1 MIDFLKN
8 RKVQIAAQAVVITGL
23 VGGTGAVVS
32 MNKPVTL
39 DVNGQSE
46 EVRTFGGTV
55 GDVLDSRDLDIEKR
69 DQIKPGVDKKIS
81 RDMTITVNTAKELS
95 LSVDGKKSD
104 EWTNANTV
112 GQALADLGVDAKGAD
127 LSTEPN
133 QKLKEEGNDIDVTT
147 AKDLTIVADGKDHKV
162 SAAAGTAKEA
172 LGETKLKL
180 DKDDF
185 LSVPLSSKVSDGQV
199 LTVNRVKNDMVTEKE
214 AIKAKVEKKKSDSLY
229 QGETKV
235 EAKGKDGQKEI
246 SYKVKTVNGEQVK
259 KEKKDEKVLSEPK
272 AKVIIEGTKTKE
284 APAKDPGGSDNGTGG
299 SDDKSTGG
307 SDKGDKSTGGG
318 SDKGSGGSG
327 SDDKSTGGGSGSS
340 GGDMSTQEI
349 KNMLGGP
356 GSKWY
361 QVAKCESN
369 FNPRAVNQSNRAHFG
384 LFQFKIA
391 TWQSMGG
398 SGNPI
403 DASPQ
408 EQFDRAKKLKAA
420 AGWGQ
425 WACA

>member
-23 VGGTGAVVS
+23 VGGTGAVVT

-69 DQIKPGVDKKIS
+69 DQIKPGVNKKIS

-104 EWTNANTV
+104 EVTHANTV

-127 LSTEPN
+127 LSAKPN
-133 QKLKEEGNDIDVTT
+133 QKLKDEGNDIDVTT

-172 LGETKLKL
+172 LAETKLKL

-185 LSVPLSSKVSDGQV
+185 MSVPLSSKVSDGQV
-199 LTVNRVKNDMVTEKE
+199 LTVNRVKNDTVKEKQ
-214 AIKAKVEKKKSDSLY
+214 AIKPKTETKKSDSLY
-229 QGETKV
+229 VGETKV
-235 EAKGKDGQKEI
+235 EDEGKEGQKQV
-246 SYKVKTVNGEQVK
+246 SYKVKTVNGDEVK
-259 KEKKDEKVLSEPK
+259 KEKKSEKVLSEPK
-272 AKVIIEGTKTKE
+272 TKVVIQGTKKKE
-284 APAKDPGGSDNGTGG
+284 APAEKPDDSSSGSDAGTGDNGSGG
-299 SDDKSTGG
+299 SDD
-307 SDKGDKSTGGG
+307 GDKSTGGG
-318 SDKGSGGSG
+318 D
-327 SDDKSTGGGSGSS
+327 SGSS
-340 GGDMSTQEI
+340 SGNMSTQEI
-349 KNMLGGP
+349 KDMLGGP

-361 QVAKCESN
+361 SVVECESN
-369 FNPRAVNQSNRAHFG
+369 FDPKASNGTHFG
-384 LFQFKIA
+384 LFQFLPQ
-391 TWQSMGG
+391 TWHSMGG
-398 SGNPI
+398 SGNPS

-408 EQFDRAKKLKAA
+408 EQFQRAKKLQAQE
-420 AGWGQ
+420 GWGQ
-425 WACA
+425 WQCA

>member
-23 VGGTGAVVS
+23 VGGTGAVVT

-81 RDMTITVNTAKELS
+81 RDMTITVNTAKKLS
-95 LSVDGKKSD
+95 LSVDGKESD

-127 LSTEPN
+127 LNAKPN
-133 QKLKEEGNDIDVTT
+133 QKLKEQGNDIDVTT
-147 AKDLTIVADGKDHKV
+147 AKDITIVADGKDHKV
-162 SAAAGTAKEA
+162 SAAAETAKEA

-185 LSVPLSSKVSDGQV
+185 MSVPLSSKVSDGQV
-199 LTVNRVKNDMVTEKE
+199 LTVNRVKNDTVKEKE
-214 AIKAKVEKKKSDSLY
+214 AIKAKTETKKSDDLY
-229 QGETKV
+229 VGETKV
-235 EAKGKDGQKEI
+235 EEEGKDGQKQV
-246 SYKVKTVNGEQVK
+246 SYKVKTVNGNEVK

-272 AKVIIEGTKTKE
+272 AKVVIEGTKKKE
-284 APAKDPGGSDNGTGG
+284 APEAPAEKPDDSDNGSDAGTGDGGSDEGSGG
-299 SDDKSTGG
+299 SDD
-307 SDKGDKSTGGG
+307 GDKSTGGG
-318 SDKGSGGSG
+318 GSG
-327 SDDKSTGGGSGSS
+327 SG

-349 KNMLGGP
+349 KDMLGGP

-361 QVAKCESN
+361 QVAKCESE
-369 FNPRAVNQSNRAHFG
+369 FNPKAVNQSNHAHFG
-384 LFQFKIA
+384 LFQFKLQ
-391 TWQSMGG
+391 TWQNMGG
-398 SGNPI
+398 SGNPV

-408 EQFDRAKKLKAA
+408 EQFDRAKKLQRE
-420 AGWGQ
+420 AGWSQ

>member
-23 VGGTGAVVS
+23 VGGTGAVVT

-39 DVNGQSE
+39 EVNGQAE
-46 EVRTFGGTV
+46 EIRTFGGTV
-55 GDVLDSRDLDIEKR
+55 GDILDSHEIDVDKR
-69 DQIKPGVDKKIS
+69 DQVKPGVGTKVD
-81 RDMTITVNTAKELS
+81 RDMTITVNTAKKVA
-95 LSVDGKKSD
+95 LSVDGEETN

-127 LSTEPN
+127 LNAKAS
-133 QKLKEEGNDIDVTT
+133 QRLKDEGNDIEVTT
-147 AKDLTIVADGKDHKV
+147 SKDLTVVADGKDHKV
-162 SAAAGTAKEA
+162 SAAVGTAKEA
-172 LGETKLKL
+172 LKDTGVKL

-185 LSVPLSSKVSDGQV
+185 LSVPMSAEVSDGQV
-199 LTVNRVKNDMVTEKE
+199 LTVNRVKNDTVKDKQT
-214 AIKAKVEKKKSDSLY
+214 IKAKVETKKSDSLY
-229 QGETKV
+229 EGETKV
-235 EAKGKDGQKEI
+235 ETEGKDGEKQVT
-246 SYKVKTVNGEQVK
+246 YKVKTINGEEVK

-272 AKVIIEGTKTKE
+272 TKVVIQGTKKKE
-284 APAKDPGGSDNGTGG
+284 EPADTGG
-299 SDDKSTGG
+299 SDS
-307 SDKGDKSTGGG
+307 GDSGD
-318 SDKGSGGSG
+318 SGSGDSGDSGSG
-327 SDDKSTGGGSGSS
+327 DSGDSSTGGGSGSS
-340 GGDMSTQEI
+340 GGSMTTAEI
-349 KNMLGGP
+349 KAMLGGP

-384 LFQFKIA
+384 LFQFKLA

-403 DASPQ
+403 DASPR
-408 EQFDRAKKLKAA
+408 EQFERAKKLQAA

>member
-23 VGGTGAVVS
+23 VGGTGAVVT

-69 DQIKPGVDKKIS
+69 DQIKPGVNKKIS
-81 RDMTITVNTAKELS
+81 RDMTITVNTAKKLS
-95 LSVDGKKSD
+95 LSVDGKESS

-112 GQALADLGVDAKGAD
+112 GQALADLGVEAKGAD
-127 LSTEPN
+127 LSAEPS
-133 QKLKEEGNDIDVTT
+133 QKLKDKGNEIDVTT
-147 AKDLTIVADGKDHKV
+147 SKDITIVADGKDHKV
-162 SAAAGTAKEA
+162 SAAAETAKEA

-185 LSVPLSSKVSDGQV
+185 MSVPLSSKVSDGQV
-199 LTVNRVKNDMVTEKE
+199 LTLNRVENKTVKEKE
-214 AIKAKVEKKKSDSLY
+214 AIEAKVEKKKSDSLY
-229 QGETKV
+229 EGETKV
-235 EAKGKDGQKEI
+235 EEEGKDGQKEI
-246 SYKVKTVNGEQVK
+246 SYKIKTVNGEQVK
-259 KEKKDEKVLSEPK
+259 KEKKDEKVLSKPET
-272 AKVIIEGTKTKE
+272 KVVIEGTKEKE
-284 APAKDPGGSDNGTGG
+284 APAEEPEDSDAGTGDGG
-299 SDDKSTGG
+299 SDDGSGG
-307 SDKGDKSTGGG
+307 SDDGDKSTGGG
-318 SDKGSGGSG
+318 S
-327 SDDKSTGGGSGSS
+327 GGG

-349 KNMLGGP
+349 KDMLGGP

-369 FNPRAVNQSNRAHFG
+369 FNPRAVNQSNNAHFG
-384 LFQFKIA
+384 LFQFKLQ
-391 TWQSMGG
+391 TWHSVGG

-408 EQFDRAKKLKAA
+408 EQFDRAKKLQAQ

>member
-1 MIDFLKN
+1 
-8 RKVQIAAQAVVITGL
+8 
-23 VGGTGAVVS
+23 

-39 DVNGQSE
+39 DVNGQAE

-69 DQIKPGVDKKIS
+69 DKVKPGVDKKIS
-81 RDMTITVNTAKELS
+81 RDMTITVNTAKKLS
-95 LSVDGKKSD
+95 LSVDGKESD

-127 LSTEPN
+127 LNAKPN
-133 QKLKEEGNDIDVTT
+133 QKLKEQGNDIDVTT
-147 AKDLTIVADGKDHKV
+147 AKDITIVADGKDHKV
-162 SAAAGTAKEA
+162 SAAAETAKEA

-185 LSVPLSSKVSDGQV
+185 MSVPLSSKVSDGQV
-199 LTVNRVKNDMVTEKE
+199 LTVNRVKNDTVKEKE
-214 AIKAKVEKKKSDSLY
+214 AIKAKTETKKSDSLY

-235 EAKGKDGQKEI
+235 EEEGKDGQKQV

-272 AKVIIEGTKTKE
+272 AKVVIEGTKKKE
-284 APAKDPGGSDNGTGG
+284 APEAPAEKPDDSDNGSDAGTGDGGSDEGSGG
-299 SDDKSTGG
+299 SDD
-307 SDKGDKSTGGG
+307 GDKSTGGG
-318 SDKGSGGSG
+318 GSG
-327 SDDKSTGGGSGSS
+327 SG

-349 KNMLGGP
+349 KDMLGGP

-361 QVAKCESN
+361 QVAKCESE
-369 FNPRAVNQSNRAHFG
+369 FNPKAVNQSNHAHFG
-384 LFQFKIA
+384 LFQFKLQ
-391 TWQSMGG
+391 TWQNMGG
-398 SGNPI
+398 SGNPV

-408 EQFDRAKKLKAA
+408 EQFDRAKKLQRE
-420 AGWGQ
+420 AGWSQ

>member
-1 MIDFLKN
+1 M
-8 RKVQIAAQAVVITGL
+8 ITGL
-23 VGGTGAVVS
+23 VGGTGAVVT

-69 DQIKPGVDKKIS
+69 DQIKPGVNKKIS
-81 RDMTITVNTAKELS
+81 RDMTITVNTAKKLS
-95 LSVDGKKSD
+95 LSVDGKESN

-112 GQALADLGVDAKGAD
+112 GQALADLGVDAKDAD
-127 LSTEPN
+127 LNAEPN
-133 QKLKEEGNDIDVTT
+133 QKLKEKGNDIDVTT
-147 AKDLTIVADGKDHKV
+147 SKDITIVADGKDHKV
-162 SAAAGTAKEA
+162 SAAAETAKEA

-185 LSVPLSSKVSDGQV
+185 MSVPLSSKVSDGQV
-199 LTVNRVKNDMVTEKE
+199 LTVNRVKNDTVTEKE
-214 AIKAKVEKKKSDSLY
+214 PIEAKVEKKKSDSLY
-229 QGETKV
+229 EGETKV
-235 EAKGKDGQKEI
+235 EDKGKDGQKEI
-246 SYKVKTVNGEQVK
+246 SYKIKTVNGDEVK
-259 KEKKDEKVLSEPK
+259 KVKKDEKVIAKPE
-272 AKVIIEGTKTKE
+272 AKVIIEGTKKKE
-284 APAKDPGGSDNGTGG
+284 APAEKPDDSDNGSDAGTGDGGSDNGSGG
-299 SDDKSTGG
+299 ADD
-307 SDKGDKSTGGG
+307 GDKSTGGG
-318 SDKGSGGSG
+318 S
-327 SDDKSTGGGSGSS
+327 GGG

-349 KNMLGGP
+349 KDMLGGP

-369 FNPRAVNQSNRAHFG
+369 FNPRAVTQSTNAHFG

-408 EQFDRAKKLKAA
+408 EQFDRAKKLQAQ

-425 WACA
+425 